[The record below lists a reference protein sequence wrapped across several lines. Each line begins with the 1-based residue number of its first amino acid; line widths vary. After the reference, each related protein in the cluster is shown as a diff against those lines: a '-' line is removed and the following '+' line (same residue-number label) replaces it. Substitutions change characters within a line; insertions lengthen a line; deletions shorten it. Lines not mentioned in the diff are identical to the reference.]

1 MKYLLFHCL
10 LSFQWALRKA
20 LPVFIPPYQVFM
32 HIDQVPPGLSLWPG
46 PLSASSPVHPLH
58 EPIPAHPGQV
68 CTGSPSAPGVASA
81 ELSKG
86 QRKAQLPW
94 AAPPEPAQHPVGIL
108 GKNRAREGVS
118 SPGFCVTSLKLGAA
132 TCLHQ
137 RESKNSYQCFNYL
150 LKMRQLPL
158 K

>member
-1 MKYLLFHCL
+1 MFILNIFYFIACCPFSGHWEKPCLSLFLPVKSLCTLTRTPLSL
-10 LSFQWALRKA
+10 LSC
-20 LPVFIPPYQVFM
+20 P
-32 HIDQVPPGLSLWPG
+32 S
-46 PLSASSPVHPLH
+46 LH

-81 ELSKG
+81 VLSKG
-86 QRKAQLPW
+86 QRKAQVPW
-94 AAPPEPAQHPVGIL
+94 AAPPEPAQHPAGIL
-108 GKNRAREGVS
+108 GKNRAQEGVS
-118 SPGFCVTSLKLGAA
+118 SPRFCVTSLKLGAV

-137 RESKNSYQCFNYL
+137 RESKNSHQCFNYL